1 MSKKQLIAAITLAAF
16 IGLPVGAQ
24 AAVAA
29 TPSTPQVSAKVV
41 FAEDEDGYEDEDH
54 EDEDHEDEDDDFEDD
69 DEYTGGFEEEDDDE
83 GTFVMPPVVVDPNKA
98 GVRPA
103 RPIGPDGKHSHL
115 PDDKVFSGEIEEGAI
130 SEPIQV
136 QRVLPT
142 RKTPTDVFVDT
153 AVVGLGAVALGAA
166 TLGGMVGVR
175 AIRARR
181 SGENNDY
188 FYGE

>member
-16 IGLPVGAQ
+16 LGLPVGAQ

-29 TPSTPQVSAKVV
+29 TPTTPQVSAKVI
-41 FAEDEDGYEDEDH
+41 FSEDEDGYEDEDH
-54 EDEDHEDEDDDFEDD
+54 EEYEDEDHEDGYEDEDE
-69 DEYTGGFEEEDDDE
+69 DEYAGGFEDGDDE

-98 GVRPA
+98 GVKPGR
-103 RPIGPDGKHSHL
+103 HL
-115 PDDKVFSGEIEEGAI
+115 GSVGEGAHIPDDKAFSGTVDTSATA
-130 SEPIQV
+130 PIQV
-136 QRVLPT
+136 QKVLPS

-153 AVVGLGAVALGAA
+153 AVVGLGAVALGAV

-181 SGENNDY
+181 SGENTDY

>member
-16 IGLPVGAQ
+16 IGLPVSAQ

-29 TPSTPQVSAKVV
+29 PSTTPQVSTKVV
-41 FAEDEDGYEDEDH
+41 FSEDEDGYEDEDH
-54 EDEDHEDEDDDFEDD
+54 EYEDEEHEDYEDHDEDG
-69 DEYTGGFEEEDDDE
+69 EYADGFEEGDDE
-83 GTFVMPPVVVDPNKA
+83 GTFVMPPVVVDANKS
-98 GVRPA
+98 GVRPG
-103 RPIGPDGKHSHL
+103 RHL
-115 PDDKVFSGEIEEGAI
+115 GSVGEGAHIPDDKAFSGTVDAPA
-130 SEPIQV
+130 SAPIQV
-136 QRVLPT
+136 QKVLPS

-153 AVVGLGAVALGAA
+153 AVVGLGAVALGAV

-181 SGENNDY
+181 SGENTDY

>member
-1 MSKKQLIAAITLAAF
+1 
-16 IGLPVGAQ
+16 
-24 AAVAA
+24 
-29 TPSTPQVSAKVV
+29 
-41 FAEDEDGYEDEDH
+41 
-54 EDEDHEDEDDDFEDD
+54 
-69 DEYTGGFEEEDDDE
+69 
-83 GTFVMPPVVVDPNKA
+83 
-98 GVRPA
+98 
-103 RPIGPDGKHSHL
+103 
-115 PDDKVFSGEIEEGAI
+115 
-130 SEPIQV
+130 
-136 QRVLPT
+136 VLPS

>member
-54 EDEDHEDEDDDFEDD
+54 EDEDHEDEDYEDD
-69 DEYTGGFEEEDDDE
+69 GEYTGGFEDGDDE

-98 GVRPA
+98 GVHPA

-115 PDDKVFSGEIEEGAI
+115 PDDKVFSGEVDEGAV

-136 QRVLPT
+136 QRVLPN